1 MGFYKRNRS
10 LFLIVLG
17 TGLMAAS
24 VLWEYVRMK
33 PDYRYIVEPWSIRGY
48 ETTQGWVIFA
58 AAMAVLALAVLLSLR
73 LLKGKLI
80 ESLLVAGAATAF
92 ATVVP
97 IVANAPDQTPGGV
110 AVWGLAAL
118 LGLAAVAVSVR
129 FLPKQLSGSWRKL
142 ATFGIFAG
150 ALVLAGLVIYDRLLS
165 GRSVPLWVLVLILMV
180 TLSVL
185 AVARPPYELASYRV
199 LLIGVTLAWVVALV
213 CAGAV
218 RSTLFRL
225 QFEHMGIAAD
235 HRDIQI
241 TSGILLT
248 WVGGLITFAGSVALW
263 ARRRDELQERSR
275 AGQQLAVAELSAV
288 ELEEAV

>member
-58 AAMAVLALAVLLSLR
+58 AAAAVLLLAVPLSLR
-73 LLKGKLI
+73 WLKGKI
-80 ESLLVAGAATAF
+80 VESLLVAGAATAF
-92 ATVVP
+92 AAVVP
-97 IVANAPDQTPGGV
+97 IVAKAPEQKPGGV
-110 AVWGLAAL
+110 IVWGLAGL
-118 LGLAAVAVSVR
+118 LGLAVLSVAAR
-129 FLPKQLSGSWRKL
+129 FLPRDLSGSWRKF
-142 ATFGIFAG
+142 AGFGIFAG
-150 ALVLAGLVIYDRLLS
+150 ITVLAGLVIFDRLLA
-165 GRSVPLWVLVLILMV
+165 GRSVPLWVLMLILMAS
-180 TLSVL
+180 LSVL
-185 AVARPPYELASYRV
+185 AISRPPFEMAPYRV
-199 LLIGVTLAWVVALV
+199 LLIGVTLAWIVALV

-225 QFEHMGIAAD
+225 QFEQMGIAAD

-241 TSGILLT
+241 TSGILLA
-248 WVGGLITFAGSVALW
+248 WAGGLLAFAGSVALW
-263 ARRRDELQERSR
+263 ARRRDEHQERSR
-275 AGQQLAVAELSAV
+275 AGQQLAVAELSAI
-288 ELEEAV
+288 ELQEAV

>member
-33 PDYRYIVEPWSIRGY
+33 PDYRYLVEPWSIRGY

-58 AAMAVLALAVLLSLR
+58 VAVAVFALAVPLSLR
-73 LLKGKLI
+73 VFKGTLI
-80 ESLLVAGAATAF
+80 ESLLLAGAATAF

-97 IVANAPDQTPGGV
+97 IVANAPDQEPGGV
-110 AVWGLAAL
+110 VVWGLAVL
-118 LGLAAVAVSVR
+118 LGLAAVAVAVR
-129 FLPKQLSGSWRKL
+129 FLPRDLSRSWRNL

-150 ALVLAGLVIYDRLLS
+150 VVVLAGLVIYDRLLG
-165 GRSVPLWVLVLILMV
+165 GRSVPLWVLMLILMLTV
-180 TLSVL
+180 SLL
-185 AVARPPYELASYRV
+185 AVVRPPYELSSYRL

-241 TSGILLT
+241 TSGLLLA
-248 WVGGLITFAGSVALW
+248 WAGGLIAFAGSVALW

-275 AGQQLAVAELSAV
+275 AGQQLAVAEISAT